1 MHEPSVVAGV
11 LLALLGGMF
20 NGIFALP
27 MRMMHKWKWENTWL
41 VYSLVGM
48 VLFPWIVAWLLT
60 PHLGQVLGAAPLLLI
75 GGFGLAWG
83 IGSVFFGMG
92 INLLGLGLGLAL
104 IMGIIAGVGSLIPMF
119 VLEPAKAATRAGA
132 FIFGGNALLILGI
145 AFCARAGGMRERLRK
160 QAQSASEVPESSTK
174 RSSLLT
180 GLLVAILSGLFSAML
195 NFSFAFSGQVQ
206 EQAVQ
211 LGASPATA
219 GVVIFAIAV
228 STGYFANLAFCLWKI
243 RGKGWEAF
251 RAPHTGLYW
260 GGAVL
265 MGVLWFSSWIVY
277 VVGASYLGASG
288 KFIGWPVLMGG
299 TIITSNIAGWLA
311 GEWKG
316 ADRKILAHLIIGVLI
331 ILGAVVCI
339 AQGN

>member
-11 LLALLGGMF
+11 LLALLGGVF

-27 MRMMHKWKWENTWL
+27 MRMMRQWKWENTWL

-48 VLFPWIVAWLLT
+48 VLFPWIVTWMLI
-60 PHLGQVLGAAPLLLI
+60 PHLGEVLGAAPLLLI

-92 INLLGLGLGLAL
+92 IHLLGLGLGLAL

-119 VLEPAKAATRAGA
+119 VLEPAKAATQAGA
-132 FIFGGNALLILGI
+132 FIFAGNVLLIVGI
-145 AFCARAGGMRERLRK
+145 TLCARAGGMRERL
-160 QAQSASEVPESSTK
+160 QTQSRPANQNSISPAK
-174 RSSLLT
+174 RSTLLT

-206 EQAVQ
+206 EQAVR

-228 STGYFANLAFCLWKI
+228 STGYVANLAFCLWKI
-243 RGKGWEAF
+243 RGKGWDAF
-251 RAPHTGLYW
+251 FVPGTGLYW

-277 VVGASYLGASG
+277 VIGASYLGPNG

-299 TIITSNIAGWLA
+299 TIITSNIAGWFS

-316 ADRKILAHLIIGVLI
+316 ADRKILTHLIAGVFT

-339 AQGN
+339 SQGN